1 MLYQILKKKTNGHN
15 VTILYSPE
23 LERKNINKYICCY
36 AVIDENIMVEAEF
49 IPSSYPSCGDDFDE
63 VNEHTG
69 FRFKYKDKDVILTI
83 DEIQEERFLYD
94 RDHYYWLEN
103 KRKPFTL
110 KLFTSLDGDRIVHF
124 SFSELEA
131 KQISNSYKEF
141 LVTFEYEVEKEEV
154 FNTINEYNNVDC
166 KNDKD
171 PFYIH
176 TLYDLHDVCFC
187 SEEHTENII
196 ERDEEMEF

>member
-23 LERKNINKYICCY
+23 LAQGNCDICCY
-36 AVIDENIMVEAEF
+36 AVIDENLMVEAEY
-49 IPSSYPSCGDDFDE
+49 IPKFEDQFDDFPIE
-63 VNEHTG
+63 NPSAG
-69 FRFKYKDKDVILTI
+69 FKFKYKNEDIILTI
-83 DEIQEERFLYD
+83 DEIQEEKFLRDKD
-94 RDHYYWLEN
+94 RYYWLEN
-103 KRKPFTL
+103 KRKPFTV
-110 KLFTSLDGDRIVHF
+110 KLFASLEDDRIVHF
-124 SFSELEA
+124 SFTELEA

-141 LVTFEYEVEKEEV
+141 LVTFEYEIEKEEV

-176 TLYDLHDVCFC
+176 TLYDLHDVCF
-187 SEEHTENII
+187 SGEEHTENMI
-196 ERDEEMEF
+196 EQDEEVEF

>member
-49 IPSSYPSCGDDFDE
+49 IPSLYPSCGDDFDE
-63 VNEHTG
+63 VNEYTG

-83 DEIQEERFLYD
+83 DEIQEARFLYD
-94 RDHYYWLEN
+94 RDHYYWLEKN
-103 KRKPFTL
+103 WKPFTV
-110 KLFTSLDGDRIVHF
+110 KLFASLEDDRIVHF
-124 SFSELEA
+124 SFTELEA
-131 KQISNSYKEF
+131 KQISNSYREF
-141 LVTFEYEVEKEEV
+141 LVTFEYEVDKEEV

-166 KNDKD
+166 KDDKD

-176 TLYDLHDVCFC
+176 TLYDLHDVIF
-187 SEEHTENII
+187 SSDKNIENII

>member
-23 LERKNINKYICCY
+23 LAQGNYNICCY
-36 AVIDENIMVEAEF
+36 AVIDENLMVEAEF
-49 IPSSYPSCGDDFDE
+49 IPSSYQSCGDDFDE
-63 VNEHTG
+63 VNEYTG
-69 FRFKYKDKDVILTI
+69 FRFKYKDEDVILTI
-83 DEIQEERFLYD
+83 DEIQEKNFLRD
-94 RDHYYWLEN
+94 RELYYWLEK
-103 KRKPFTL
+103 KRKPFTV
-110 KLFTSLDGDRIVHF
+110 KLFASLEDDRIVHF
-124 SFSELEA
+124 SFTELEA
-131 KQISNSYKEF
+131 KQISNSYKDF

-176 TLYDLHDVCFC
+176 TLYDLHDVIF
-187 SEEHTENII
+187 SSDENIENII

>member
-23 LERKNINKYICCY
+23 LEQRYCNICCY
-36 AVIDENIMVEAEF
+36 AVIDENLMVEAEY
-49 IPSSYPSCGDDFDE
+49 IPKFYQPADDFPIE
-63 VNEHTG
+63 NPSAG
-69 FRFKYKDKDVILTI
+69 FEFKYKDKNIILTM
-83 DEIQEERFLYD
+83 DEIQEEKFLQD
-94 RDHYYWLEN
+94 KNRYYWLEN
-103 KRKPFTL
+103 KRKPFTV
-110 KLFTSLDGDRIVHF
+110 KLFASLEDGRIVHF
-124 SFSELEA
+124 SFTELEA

-141 LVTFEYEVEKEEV
+141 LVTFEYEVDKEEV

-176 TLYDLHDVCFC
+176 TLYDLHDVCFS
-187 SEEHTENII
+187 SEEHTENMI
-196 ERDEEMEF
+196 EQDEEVEF